1 MAGFGEEEEGEN
13 RMTTVTIRTGKVDD
27 FFSRAREAAL
37 RADRGEP
44 LEEKLTISFEDPD
57 QMLMLLS
64 GGRRRIMLEVM
75 KRPQTVQELA
85 NVLKRSRATI
95 AKEIRYLEEKGL
107 LSRKKEQAEENGSE
121 VFVEAVAPQIELVAM
136 LG

>member
-1 MAGFGEEEEGEN
+1 
-13 RMTTVTIRTGKVDD
+13 MTTVTIRTGKVDD
-27 FFSRAREAAL
+27 FFSCAREAAL

-44 LEEKLTISFEDPD
+44 LEEKVTISFEDPD

-107 LSRKKEQAEENGSE
+107 LSRKKEQAGENGSE

>member
-1 MAGFGEEEEGEN
+1 
-13 RMTTVTIRTGKVDD
+13 MTTVTIRTGKVDD

-44 LEEKLTISFEDPD
+44 LEEKVTISFEDPD

>member
-1 MAGFGEEEEGEN
+1 MEGFGEEEGEN

-37 RADRGEP
+37 RADRGEMF
-44 LEEKLTISFEDPD
+44 EEKVTISFEDPQ
-57 QMLMLLS
+57 QMLTLLS

-85 NVLKRSRATI
+85 DVLKRSRATI
-95 AKEIRYLEEKGL
+95 VKEIRYLEEKGL
-107 LSRKKEQAEENGSE
+107 LSRKKEQAEKNGSE

>member
-1 MAGFGEEEEGEN
+1 MEEFGEEEKGEN
-13 RMTTVTIRTGKVDD
+13 TMTTVTVRTGNVDE
-27 FFSRAREAAL
+27 FFSRARKAAL
-37 RADRGEP
+37 RADRGDTF
-44 LEEKLTISFEDPD
+44 EEKVTISFEDPQ

-85 NVLKRSRATI
+85 NVLKRSRTTI

-107 LSRKKEQAEENGSE
+107 LSRKKEQTEKNGSE
-121 VFVEAVAPQIELVAM
+121 VFVEAVAPKIELVAM

>member
-1 MAGFGEEEEGEN
+1 
-13 RMTTVTIRTGKVDD
+13 MTTVKIRTGNVDD

-37 RADRGEP
+37 KADRGERF
-44 LEEKLTISFEDPD
+44 EEKLTISFEDPD

-75 KRPQTVQELA
+75 KRPQTVQDLA
-85 NVLKRSRATI
+85 NILNRNRSTI
-95 AKEIRYLEEKGL
+95 VKEIRYLEQKGL
-107 LSRKKEQAEENGSE
+107 LSRKRGQARENGSE
-121 VFVEAVAPQIELVAM
+121 VFVEAVAPKIELVAM

>member
-1 MAGFGEEEEGEN
+1 
-13 RMTTVTIRTGKVDD
+13 MTTVRVRTGNVDD

-37 RADRGEP
+37 KADRGERF
-44 LEEKLTISFEDPD
+44 EEKVTISFEDPD

-75 KRPQTVQELA
+75 KRPQTVQNLA
-85 NVLKRSRATI
+85 NILNRNRSTI

-107 LSRKKEQAEENGSE
+107 LSRKKAQAKENGCE
-121 VFVEAVAPQIELVAM
+121 VFVEAVAPKIELVAM

>member
-1 MAGFGEEEEGEN
+1 
-13 RMTTVTIRTGKVDD
+13 MTTVTIRTGKVDD

-37 RADRGEP
+37 RADRGEMF
-44 LEEKLTISFEDPD
+44 EEKVTISFEDPQ
-57 QMLMLLS
+57 QMLTLLS
-64 GGRRRIMLEVM
+64 GGRRRIMLEVT

-107 LSRKKEQAEENGSE
+107 LSRKKEQAEKNGSE